1 MANRSEELDELLR
14 RQLMASVAAD
24 NALLGALR
32 RRPPR
37 SVGVVCQGPSSTAAY
52 LKHDMK

>member
-24 NALLGALR
+24 NALLAHYEGG
-32 RRPPR
+32 PPR